1 MAFQVLSAMVAK
13 ARLLFISYK
22 GEEWRYCNR
31 KEEEKGTLKG

>member
-1 MAFQVLSAMVAK
+1 MVFQVLSAMVAK
-13 ARLLFISYK
+13 ARLLFIRYK